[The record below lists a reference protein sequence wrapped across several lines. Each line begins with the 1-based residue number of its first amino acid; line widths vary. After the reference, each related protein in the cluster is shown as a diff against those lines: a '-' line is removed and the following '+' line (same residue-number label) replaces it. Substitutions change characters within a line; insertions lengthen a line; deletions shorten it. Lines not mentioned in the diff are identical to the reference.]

1 MKKKKVLFIMSIM
14 VSLIFFSCSK
24 DTTEPEPEIP
34 TFEETGVVDEGGGI
48 VHITDEES
56 EIYGTYVE
64 IPEGAL
70 DNSVEISIQQVEEF
84 TFVDTTAIV
93 IDFAPSGT
101 QFSELIE
108 IGIPYKE
115 NSDIE
120 NLQLYTYNEDD
131 EAWEVMMI
139 DHIDTQNKLI
149 ISKTNHFSLY
159 TAGDYISI
167 MFDASVYKTSNDK
180 IGIHIQAPNFNE
192 IPTRLAYWDDGFFN
206 IEQCIDG
213 DPFENF
219 PKAWVRVTVIEDT
232 WWFPE
237 TYSTKALYFDKYSQ
251 VTPYGNWK
259 AEIKDQYGDDIL
271 HYNEWLDLNALSDF
285 YSGLPYIIESESFDT
300 SEDFVII
307 VEFYYSQYTDLS
319 ASSTLLGRYTPIFSF
334 AIQDIDF
341 NDLSN
346 IPSTLDEDEDMIT
359 NDYDVPEAEPVVE
372 IITPSG
378 TQSNYITIN
387 YSISDEDGGLNEFGI
402 YHQSNATGVQQAALI
417 SSSTGNIHNG
427 SFIENIEPGPHSFT
441 WDSSVVFSNSLDNVK
456 MIFSWVDPVN
466 GGMPGLTF
474 ESNYFE
480 IDNTSTTNQPPSM
493 PFDPSP
499 AHEAVNVSINTYLSW
514 DCTDPDP
521 EDILTYDVYFGT
533 SPNPPLEN
541 SGQSEN
547 IFDLNSLGYDIENE
561 TTYYWKIVAHD
572 DHSNSTTGE
581 IWEFTTAGDTEPPF
595 IGNIYIPEPGTTV
608 SGIVTIETYA
618 TDNVGVTQVVFEVFR
633 NGIGYEQVG
642 IDYTPD
648 ANEHFSIE
656 FDSSLF
662 GNGQH
667 NIHATAYDVA
677 GNSNMAGWAIIFDN
691 NQPPNSPTNPTPS
704 DNATEVSI
712 NIELSWDCTDPESD
726 PLLYDV
732 YFGTSSTPPLV
743 NSGQSETTYD
753 PGSLDFEETYY
764 WKIVAHDDHSNSTTG
779 DIWEF
784 TTVSE
789 GGYGTV
795 TDIDGNVY
803 QTLMIGDQ
811 EWMIENLKV
820 THYNNEDAIPHLTDN
835 GDWTSTNS
843 GAYCVYDNDPS
854 NADTYGNLYNWYA
867 VADARNIAPEGWRV
881 PTDEEIM
888 ELEMYL
894 GMSYSEAHDT
904 GYRGTN
910 EGSKLAG
917 RADLWIDGALEN
929 DSEFGTSGFSALPGG
944 YRSYFNGDY
953 DGMPYY
959 GSFWSSTVYYSD
971 GAWYRLLYYNSSEVN
986 RYYYNKQS
994 GFSVRCVRD

>member
-1 MKKKKVLFIMSIM
+1 
-14 VSLIFFSCSK
+14 
-24 DTTEPEPEIP
+24 
-34 TFEETGVVDEGGGI
+34 
-48 VHITDEES
+48 
-56 EIYGTYVE
+56 
-64 IPEGAL
+64 
-70 DNSVEISIQQVEEF
+70 
-84 TFVDTTAIV
+84 
-93 IDFAPSGT
+93 
-101 QFSELIE
+101 
-108 IGIPYKE
+108 
-115 NSDIE
+115 
-120 NLQLYTYNEDD
+120 
-131 EAWEVMMI
+131 
-139 DHIDTQNKLI
+139 
-149 ISKTNHFSLY
+149 
-159 TAGDYISI
+159 
-167 MFDASVYKTSNDK
+167 
-180 IGIHIQAPNFNE
+180 
-192 IPTRLAYWDDGFFN
+192 
-206 IEQCIDG
+206 
-213 DPFENF
+213 
-219 PKAWVRVTVIEDT
+219 
-232 WWFPE
+232 
-237 TYSTKALYFDKYSQ
+237 
-251 VTPYGNWK
+251 
-259 AEIKDQYGDDIL
+259 
-271 HYNEWLDLNALSDF
+271 
-285 YSGLPYIIESESFDT
+285 
-300 SEDFVII
+300 
-307 VEFYYSQYTDLS
+307 
-319 ASSTLLGRYTPIFSF
+319 
-334 AIQDIDF
+334 
-341 NDLSN
+341 
-346 IPSTLDEDEDMIT
+346 
-359 NDYDVPEAEPVVE
+359 
-372 IITPSG
+372 
-378 TQSNYITIN
+378 
-387 YSISDEDGGLNEFGI
+387 LNEFGI

-764 WKIVAHDDHSNSTTG
+764 WQIVAHDDHSNSTTG

-944 YRSYFNGDY
+944 YRDYGDGSYNY
-953 DGMPYY
+953 MTSY
-959 GSFWSSTVYYSD
+959 GYFWSSTETSSNTAWKRRLSYYH
-971 GAWYRLLYYNSSEVN
+971 SEVH
-986 RYYYNKQS
+986 RYYDYKQY